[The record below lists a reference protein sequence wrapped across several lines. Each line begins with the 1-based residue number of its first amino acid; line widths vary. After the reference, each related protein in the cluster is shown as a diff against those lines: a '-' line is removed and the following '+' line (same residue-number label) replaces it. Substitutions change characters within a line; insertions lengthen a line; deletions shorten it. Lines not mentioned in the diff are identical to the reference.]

1 MNSPWTSK
9 HLVLLL
15 ALAAG
20 GTDSV
25 ASADQLE
32 VTAATPEVTIST
44 RPAGRNFLQLPVLTY
59 EFVVDL
65 SCSDDRQAASL
76 SLSIADTRIR
86 LSADRLAGREPIT
99 VGMRVPADQIAPVA
113 VAGFCVDE
121 TAEGTAEQSL
131 IVPAVLSA
139 QLSLLCASE
148 DASHMTYASR
158 ALDVVIHCDPRP
170 DAAATPVD

>member
-1 MNSPWTSK
+1 MNSLWSSK
-9 HLVLLL
+9 PLVLLL
-15 ALAAG
+15 ALASG

-32 VTAATPEVTIST
+32 VSAATPEVTIST

-86 LSADRLAGREPIT
+86 LPADRLAGREPIT
-99 VGMRVPADQIAPVA
+99 VDMRVPADQIAPVA
-113 VAGFCVDE
+113 LAGFCVDE
-121 TAEGTAEQSL
+121 PADGSGERSL
-131 IVPAVLSA
+131 TVPAVLSA

-148 DASHMTYASR
+148 NTSRMTYTSR
-158 ALDVVIHCDPRP
+158 ALDVVVHCDSRT
-170 DAAATPVD
+170 DDAATPID